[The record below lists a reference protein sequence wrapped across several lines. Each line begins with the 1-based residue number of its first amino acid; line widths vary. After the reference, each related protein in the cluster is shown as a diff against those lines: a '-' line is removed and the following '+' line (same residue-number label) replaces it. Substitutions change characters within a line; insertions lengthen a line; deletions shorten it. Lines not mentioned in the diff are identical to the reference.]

1 MLSFWPCPPAPRP
14 LRTCDSGVLDCCPDE
29 VAASLQCN
37 AAAETSE
44 FDCTITADCD
54 EHDDE
59 DGHEG
64 HDHDEDDHE
73 GHDHDDESSATAAG
87 ISGAL
92 AGAVLFAGLL

>member
-59 DGHEG
+59 D
-64 HDHDEDDHE
+64 DHE